1 MYMALE
7 GMFGTSGVLRPFGA
21 RGLDIDASEVIDGVR
36 FGAWA
41 CDTTLLTPSGIATGN
56 GGGNGDME
64 MLEMEAEWA
73 W

>member
-1 MYMALE
+1 ML
-7 GMFGTSGVLRPFGA
+7 GTGGVCGARAVLVELYDATDGVGVLLRLCA
-21 RGLDIDASEVIDGVR
+21 CEAS
-36 FGAWA
+36 
-41 CDTTLLTPSGIATGN
+41 LLTPSGTALGN

>member
-1 MYMALE
+1 ML
-7 GMFGTSGVLRPFGA
+7 GTGGVCGARAVLVEVYDATDGVLLRVCA
-21 RGLDIDASEVIDGVR
+21 CEAS
-36 FGAWA
+36 
-41 CDTTLLTPSGIATGN
+41 LLTPSGTAVGD